1 MRIQDKHIFLGY
13 KGSFNMWTV
22 AQSISFSF
30 FLLGR
35 HRRPRLCWQCNP
47 PMPVHG
53 RARPDCTPLTHI
65 YQSYSC
71 WKIFWDLFF
80 QLLYTVDPH
89 YSRFCMCKFTYPLK
103 CLNPQ
108 IRNRQCFPSHSGTCT
123 EQQKLWVTWCAH
135 SQLRLNKATFS
146 PLVSAL
152 MI

>member
-22 AQSISFSF
+22 AQNISFSF
-30 FLLGR
+30 FHLGR
-35 HRRPRLCWQCNP
+35 HRRPPLCWQCNP

-53 RARPDCTPLTHI
+53 GALPPL
-65 YQSYSC
+65 YSSHPHLPVLLLLE
-71 WKIFWDLFF
+71 DLLRFF
-80 QLLYTVDPH
+80 QLLNTVDPH

-103 CLNPQ
+103 CLNPH
-108 IRNRQCFPSHSGTCT
+108 IRNRQRFPSHSGTCT
-123 EQQKLWVTWCAH
+123 EQQKLWVAWCAH
-135 SQLRLNKATFS
+135 FQLRLNKATFS